1 MYTKPVGFRGSPL
14 EAAMHQC
21 FTEPQSPLAVSP
33 WQELGCSPGNGPVPL
48 SPWHVCS
55 TGHLHIPEGWGCVRD
70 TFRRLEGWRGTCQ
83 EICPALAV
91 SLNKNLVERDGKRA
105 NTDNS
110 HNTLICFSN
119 LGNMEGGG
127 VGKEG
132 DLKTICLFGAVLC
145 QAPFLG

>member
-1 MYTKPVGFRGSPL
+1 MGFRESPL
-14 EAAMHQC
+14 EAAMQC
-21 FTEPQSPLAVSP
+21 LTEPQSPLAVSP

-83 EICPALAV
+83 EICT
-91 SLNKNLVERDGKRA
+91 A

-119 LGNMEGGG
+119 LGNVEGGR
-127 VGKEG
+127 VRKEG